1 MKQVGSGESGMIQR
15 TQQRIHLMQKQL
27 IRFLGLALVMLMAMV
42 PIAEAARQ
50 NATIVVFN
58 ANWCASCRTIVP
70 VVQDVGRQNQLPVV
84 VIDVDYADAPKQAR
98 SYGLSIPTGELPQ
111 VYYVVPGSTSLL
123 FDGRQYKFGM
133 SDLIRA
139 TILQNLQEVR

>member
-1 MKQVGSGESGMIQR
+1 MRDFIQKR
-15 TQQRIHLMQKQL
+15 LT
-27 IRFLGLALVMLMAMV
+27 RFLGMALLMVIAIM
-42 PIAEAARQ
+42 PISEAARQ

-111 VYYVVPGSTSLL
+111 VYYVVPGSSSLL
-123 FDGRQYKFGM
+123 FDGKQYKFGM
-133 SDLIRA
+133 SDLVRA